1 MDCVVELDDCYKVG
15 GGELDKIWR
24 EKEVIGGQGNKG
36 ER

>member
-1 MDCVVELDDCYKVG
+1 MELDDYYKFG

-36 ER
+36 EN

>member
-1 MDCVVELDDCYKVG
+1 MKEWIDG

-24 EKEVIGGQGNKG
+24 EEEVIGGQGNKG

>member
-1 MDCVVELDDCYKVG
+1 MELDEYYKVG

-24 EKEVIGGQGNKG
+24 EKEVIGDQENKG